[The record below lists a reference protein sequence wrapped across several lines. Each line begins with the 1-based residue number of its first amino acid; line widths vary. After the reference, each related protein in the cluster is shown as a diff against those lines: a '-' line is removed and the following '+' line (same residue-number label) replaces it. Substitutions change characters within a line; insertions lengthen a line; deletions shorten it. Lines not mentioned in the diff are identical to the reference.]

1 MSDPSSL
8 RVADA
13 DRERLADELREH
25 MVAGRLT
32 QDELEERLDTTY
44 KAKTQ
49 ADLDALRVDLPISPA
64 AVQRSLAQRRKH
76 LRVRLLQEAGGSL
89 TASGAC
95 VAIWLAAGAHGQFWP
110 VWILIVVVMAFARS
124 GWALFGPAPDLDAVE
139 QQLDARRSKRSDH
152 DQRQAERRQR
162 EAERRA
168 RRRDR

>member
-8 RVADA
+8 RIADA

-32 QDELEERLDTTY
+32 QDEFEERLDTTY

-64 AVQRSLAQRRKH
+64 AVQRSLAARRKH
-76 LRVRLLQEAGGSL
+76 LRVRLLQEGGGSL
-89 TASGAC
+89 TASGVC

-110 VWILIVVVMAFARS
+110 VWVIAFTLLPLLRD
-124 GWALFGPAPDLDAVE
+124 GWLLLGPAPDERAVE
-139 QQLDARRSKRSDH
+139 ARLQRRH
-152 DQRQAERRQR
+152 DRRLAHERHSRHR
-162 EAERRA
+162 GLPR
-168 RRRDR
+168 